1 MLLTEA
7 HTSLNDVD
15 DIVAKF
21 LALVDDV
28 HIDGTDGVS
37 IFVVVHIGN
46 ILRILNERLTSNVSL
61 RPPISLFICV
71 SD

>member
-37 IFVVVHIGN
+37 IFVVVHIGSS
-46 ILRILNERLTSNVSL
+46 IIWWIWSYCFSMK
-61 RPPISLFICV
+61 
-71 SD
+71 

>member
-7 HTSLNDVD
+7 HTSLNNVD
-15 DIVAKF
+15 NIVAKF
-21 LALVDDV
+21 LALIDKI

-46 ILRILNERLTSNVSL
+46 ILRLQLIRS
-61 RPPISLFICV
+61 I
-71 SD
+71 